1 MQNPYFIVVFDIFV
15 KLSPKL
21 NAKLYRNCVGV
32 FYMES
37 EFKKRVLVLMS
48 GFVVGVVVDPC
59 AIQYLRQRSTCM
71 LLFTGF
77 VAISGLEAALMGL
90 SDSYDINSAPM
101 RFFLGMLYFSFTAA
115 PKLFNK
121 PTHHSE
127 TLINN
132 A

>member
-48 GFVVGVVVDPC
+48 GFVVGVVVDPYGSSVPRV
-59 AIQYLRQRSTCM
+59 AAKAFM
-71 LLFTGF
+71 LYAFLKYTLQSPVAAGF
-77 VAISGLEAALMGL
+77 VLGFGFGASVTDMCRAAALT
-90 SDSYDINSAPM
+90 
-101 RFFLGMLYFSFTAA
+101 FS
-115 PKLFNK
+115 
-121 PTHHSE
+121 
-127 TLINN
+127 
-132 A
+132 